1 VGSDRIRVTGM
12 PVKRTFLARS
22 GLTRRE
28 LRAKLGLRPEV
39 FTVLTMGGSLGLARF
54 REVAHALDRSGLPL
68 QGVFIT
74 GRNGRQKIEL
84 DDLTRR
90 LAVPCTVLG
99 SADNLHEW
107 VEASDV
113 VVTRAGGM
121 TTAEI
126 VATGRPMIRLD
137 SEDYLEQMQATHL
150 QASGRNFINCDAGHL
165 PVALARLM
173 SDGRETW
180 QDVERT
186 RRSFRLTAS
195 RDIAADILAS
205 LQSLPTSP
213 PACS

>member
-1 VGSDRIRVTGM
+1 
-12 PVKRTFLARS
+12 
-22 GLTRRE
+22 
-28 LRAKLGLRPEV
+28 
-39 FTVLTMGGSLGLARF
+39 MGGSLGLARF

-99 SADNLHEW
+99 FADNLHEW